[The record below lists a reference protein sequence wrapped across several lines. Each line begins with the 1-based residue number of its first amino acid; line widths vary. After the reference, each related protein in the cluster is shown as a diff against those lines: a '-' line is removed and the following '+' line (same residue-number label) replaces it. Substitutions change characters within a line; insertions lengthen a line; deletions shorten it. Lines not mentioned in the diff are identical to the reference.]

1 MREIFVEFEKTE
13 SPVQNIRIP
22 QKTGRCEECVKA
34 DVCRL
39 IDSYQKILQQAT
51 DLSSKDFQIAIK
63 CSHFA

>member
-1 MREIFVEFEKTE
+1 MKEIFVEFE

-51 DLSSKDFQIAIK
+51 DLSSKDF
-63 CSHFA
+63 